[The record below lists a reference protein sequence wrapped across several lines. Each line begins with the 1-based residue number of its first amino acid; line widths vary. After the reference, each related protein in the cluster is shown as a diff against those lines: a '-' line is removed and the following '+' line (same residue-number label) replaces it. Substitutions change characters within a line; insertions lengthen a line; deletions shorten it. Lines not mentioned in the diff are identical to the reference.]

1 MGNGIAFNLSA
12 RRVSKNLQPFEK
24 LLQVSKEHFMNAL
37 IFFRATSYITQRRE
51 DRVTQTETKE
61 KVYIGKLS
69 NGTILEEPLKLSF
82 QII

>member
-1 MGNGIAFNLSA
+1 
-12 RRVSKNLQPFEK
+12 
-24 LLQVSKEHFMNAL
+24 MNAL